1 MNESTKS
8 TYQDKSKQ
16 KENAVNAKPKS
27 ILEAFEYIV
36 ELAENSNLDSDF
48 LHKASAHIKY
58 ASRKLKLT
66 PVQTVLLD
74 IFIDRSED
82 HNIKI

>member
-27 ILEAFEYIV
+27 ILEAFV
-36 ELAENSNLDSDF
+36 
-48 LHKASAHIKY
+48 AS
-58 ASRKLKLT
+58 
-66 PVQTVLLD
+66 
-74 IFIDRSED
+74 
-82 HNIKI
+82 